1 MTSTRELV
9 LKMLLNHQRCTI
21 NDLAELVNINPIS
34 VRHHIAKLEAENLV
48 SSEEERHGVGR
59 PRRVYLL
66 TEQGM
71 ERFPSRYL
79 TLSKHM
85 LDQIKDTLPKD
96 TVEKIFQEMGSGM
109 VDEFTEVDFGKLA
122 LDERVELAR
131 QLLTNQGFMIE
142 IKKENNSYE
151 IKEISCPYAHIGKE
165 HPEVCIVDETMITTL
180 LASPVEKTHCILD
193 GDKYC
198 AYQVSDLQAK
208 EIHL

>member
-1 MTSTRELV
+1 MTSTRDLV

-21 NDLAELVNINPIS
+21 NELAELVNINPIS

-48 SSEEERHGVGR
+48 TSEEERHGVGR

-79 TLSKHM
+79 TLSKYM
-85 LDQIKDTLPKD
+85 LDQIKDTLPKK

-109 VDEFTEVDFGKLA
+109 VDEFTEEDYGKLA
-122 LDERVELAR
+122 LGERVELAR

-142 IKKENNSYE
+142 IKQDDGGYE

-165 HPEVCIVDETMITTL
+165 HPEVCIVDETMIATL
-180 LASPVEKTHCILD
+180 LVSPVEKTHCILD
-193 GDKYC
+193 GDQYC
-198 AYQVSDLQAK
+198 AYLVS
-208 EIHL
+208 EPTP

>member
-71 ERFPSRYL
+71 ERFPKPLPDTYRNICW
-79 TLSKHM
+79 TRSKTPYRKTR
-85 LDQIKDTLPKD
+85 LK
-96 TVEKIFQEMGSGM
+96 KIVQEMGSGM

-198 AYQVSDLQAK
+198 AVPGIRFTS
-208 EIHL
+208 